1 MDQSDASTASFGA
14 AAAAADRMS
23 ASHNSSPGTIEVE
36 TLTAVREDATGRAR
50 SRSPSAH
57 STPPGGTPRS
67 GRSPRETRRRTDTGA
82 VRVLALEDGSTV
94 PVPSD
99 SEAGDGARASTDN
112 LQLARADGDL
122 NAKCAQLL
130 AEVHMLN
137 HQNAWMVEC
146 EQRQNQ
152 IIQHETEVH
161 EVVMAHLEEC
171 YVEGYGNQ
179 RRISQLTESR
189 DCLLSAAHDLQ
200 YQIDTDRVAMR
211 DRLTQLGEYADRNS
225 AEMVSQVVNI
235 GTEEIQAISVERDR
249 AVTELMTAVADAENI

>member
-1 MDQSDASTASFGA
+1 M
-14 AAAAADRMS
+14 
-23 ASHNSSPGTIEVE
+23 
-36 TLTAVREDATGRAR
+36 
-50 SRSPSAH
+50 
-57 STPPGGTPRS
+57 
-67 GRSPRETRRRTDTGA
+67 
-82 VRVLALEDGSTV
+82 LALEDGSTV

-161 EVVMAHLEEC
+161 EVVMTQLEEC
-171 YVEGYGNQ
+171 YVEDC
-179 RRISQLTESR
+179 RRIWKSTKNLPTYRIQRLFA
-189 DCLLSAAHDLQ
+189 LSS
-200 YQIDTDRVAMR
+200 TRF
-211 DRLTQLGEYADRNS
+211 
-225 AEMVSQVVNI
+225 
-235 GTEEIQAISVERDR
+235 AIPD
-249 AVTELMTAVADAENI
+249 